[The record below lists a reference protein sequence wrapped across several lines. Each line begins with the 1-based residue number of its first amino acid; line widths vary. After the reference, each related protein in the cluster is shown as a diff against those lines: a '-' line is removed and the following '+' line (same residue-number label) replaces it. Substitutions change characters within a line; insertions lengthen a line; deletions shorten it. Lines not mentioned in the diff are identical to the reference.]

1 MSSDFPWSRRTV
13 LRTLGV
19 SAVALPLLAHA
30 VSPWPADSVYALP
43 GSLTDQHG
51 ATFDLASLRGSPV
64 LFSMF
69 YTSCE
74 KVCPVIFEA
83 AHATLRALP
92 AQEAGQLRL
101 LMVSFDP
108 EHDSV
113 PVLRRTAEMHDCDD
127 RWHLARTDAATV
139 RKLAALWGVQYR
151 RLPDGEF
158 NHSSQLGV
166 LDRSGRIAGKTG
178 RLDAADERFLA
189 QVRAA
194 IRAAA

>member
-1 MSSDFPWSRRTV
+1 MSVLFPASRRRV
-13 LRTLGV
+13 LSVL
-19 SAVALPLLAHA
+19 AAAAALPLWARAAAAPDSIYTL
-30 VSPWPADSVYALP
+30 PAT
-43 GSLTDQHG
+43 LTDQRG
-51 ATFDLASLRGSPV
+51 RTFELASLRGTPV

-92 AQEAGQLRL
+92 AKEAAQVRV

-113 PVLRRTAEMHDCDD
+113 PVLQRTAEMHDCDD
-127 RWHLARTDAATV
+127 RWQLVRTEAATV

-158 NHSSQLGV
+158 NHSSQLGL
-166 LDRSGRIAGKTG
+166 LDRAGRILARTG
-178 RLDAADERFLA
+178 RLDAADPAFLKS
-189 QVRAA
+189 VREAVQHST
-194 IRAAA
+194 

>member
-1 MSSDFPWSRRTV
+1 MHDFLLLSRRAA
-13 LRTLGV
+13 LGC
-19 SAVALPLLAHA
+19 ALALPWAARVALA
-30 VSPWPADSVYALP
+30 SSADSVYALP
-43 GSLTDQHG
+43 ATLTDQRG
-51 ATFDLASLRGSPV
+51 RTFELASLRGTPV

-92 AQEAGQLRL
+92 TREAAQLRV

-113 PVLRRTAEMHDCDD
+113 PVLQRTAEMHDCDE
-127 RWHLARTDAATV
+127 RWRLARTDAATV
-139 RKLAALWGVQYR
+139 RALAALWGVQYR

-158 NHSSQLGV
+158 NHSSQLGL
-166 LDRSGRIAGKTG
+166 LDRDGRISAKTG
-178 RLDAADERFLA
+178 RLDGADVAFIKS
-189 QVRAA
+189 VRAA
-194 IRAAA
+194 LQRRT

>member
-1 MSSDFPWSRRTV
+1 MPASMSASVSVSRRAA
-13 LRTLGV
+13 LCSL
-19 SAVALPLLAHA
+19 AALPLWAHA
-30 VSPWPADSVYALP
+30 TVADTVYQLP
-43 GSLTDQHG
+43 GTLTDQRG
-51 ATFDLASLRGSPV
+51 RTFELASLRGTPV

-92 AQEAGQLRL
+92 PKEAAQVRV

-113 PVLRRTAEMHDCDD
+113 PVLARTAEMHDCDE
-127 RWHLARTDAATV
+127 RWHLVRTDATSV

-158 NHSSQLGV
+158 NHSSQLGL
-166 LDRSGRIAGKTG
+166 LDRAGRIAAKTG
-178 RLDAADERFLA
+178 RLDAADAEFLKS
-189 QVRAA
+189 VR
-194 IRAAA
+194 RAVQHAD